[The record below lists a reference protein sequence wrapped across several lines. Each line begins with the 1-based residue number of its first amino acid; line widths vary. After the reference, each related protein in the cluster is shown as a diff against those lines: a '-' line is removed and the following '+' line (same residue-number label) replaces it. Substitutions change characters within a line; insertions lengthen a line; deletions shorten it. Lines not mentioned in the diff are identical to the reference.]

1 MFTGNSIT
9 KLEYGPSSRRLAEI
23 LIAHHLLS
31 YRLWRTPIAGR
42 SKGLFGKG
50 AGQLLMYPGG
60 RGYVTDAYKPALRV
74 DRGSGCLPMAGSST
88 FLNTLLMLKKYS
100 ARLVMFWQ
108 TFGRLR
114 LRFIRYTQR
123 EREVL

>member
-60 RGYVTDAYKPALRV
+60 RGYVTDAYNRLCALT
-74 DRGSGCLPMAGSST
+74 AGQDACPW
-88 FLNTLLMLKKYS
+88 LALLL
-100 ARLVMFWQ
+100 F
-108 TFGRLR
+108 
-114 LRFIRYTQR
+114 
-123 EREVL
+123 